1 MNRVA
6 SVARKVARSTLG
18 GTEIVALGSLTGVS
32 ANGDTTT
39 ELLMQ
44 VFAGVFANRHLE
56 IGGVLTGNKLGDFDM
71 LGSAGAV
78 GIVNFPNNSLVLPF
92 IGGGVGKGFRYSDL
106 VGNPWYI
113 DVHGGFRVLTSRG
126 GGALVVRPFYQRQ
139 FYSGTFGDGNLNLF
153 GVAIGASVILRRRL

>member
-1 MNRVA
+1 M
-6 SVARKVARSTLG
+6 ARKVARQTLG
-18 GTEIVALGSLTGVS
+18 VPEIVALGSLTGVS

-78 GIVNFPNNSLVLPF
+78 GIVNFPNNSRDCRSSAAVSA
-92 IGGGVGKGFRYSDL
+92 RDL
-106 VGNPWYI
+106 GIPI
-113 DVHGGFRVLTSRG
+113 LLGIRGTST
-126 GGALVVRPFYQRQ
+126 
-139 FYSGTFGDGNLNLF
+139 ST
-153 GVAIGASVILRRRL
+153 VAFES